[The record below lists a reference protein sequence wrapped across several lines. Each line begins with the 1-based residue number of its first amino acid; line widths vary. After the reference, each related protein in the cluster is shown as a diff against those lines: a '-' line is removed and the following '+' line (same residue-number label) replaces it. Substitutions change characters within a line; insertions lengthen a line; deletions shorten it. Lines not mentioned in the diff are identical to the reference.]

1 MDRQSICIWGI
12 IYLLMLSGA
21 SLFAQQEAMTVE
33 WIYSDARAEVEAIPR
48 FQWMDNNQAMW
59 LNMRDS
65 ESERTFQWF
74 NPRRR
79 TLRSALVMKK
89 ALESLEEQRGKAY
102 DKKSLGWPNS
112 FDKKGEQALYILEED
127 LYVLALASAS
137 FQRLTNT
144 SA

>member
-48 FQWMDNNQAMW
+48 QQWMDNNQAMW
-59 LNMRDS
+59 LDMRDS

-79 TLRSALVMKK
+79 TLRSALDMKK
-89 ALESLEEQRGKAY
+89 ALESLEEQRG
-102 DKKSLGWPNS
+102 
-112 FDKKGEQALYILEED
+112 
-127 LYVLALASAS
+127 
-137 FQRLTNT
+137 
-144 SA
+144 